1 MMDLSH
7 MRDRFHWAR
16 LLAYVTG
23 LVNQELL
30 LRNEY
35 LVAENHILR
44 AHLPA
49 RLRLSD
55 AERSTLAEI
64 ARRLGR
70 KALKEIA
77 RVAKPDTL
85 LAWHRRLVAQKFDG
99 SHRRAYPGRTRIS
112 PEVEALVVRLARD
125 NRCGGYDRIA
135 GALAN
140 LGHAISDRTVGN
152 ILRRHNIAPAPER
165 SRTTTWQEF
174 IRSHTNVLA
183 GADFLTVEV
192 LTWRGL
198 VTYYVLFFIEVG
210 SRRVRVGGI
219 TRHPESSWMQQVARN
234 ATMEG
239 AGYLNGCR
247 YLLHDRDRKFC
258 QEFRDTLATGGVKCL
273 PLPPRSPNW
282 NAHAE
287 RWVRSIK
294 EECLSKLILF
304 GEHSLRRVVSEFL
317 EHYPQERNHQG
328 KDNQL
333 LFPAPETS
341 SRGAIRCRERLG
353 GLLKYYSRGR
363 MNFFSIRACAGYF
376 TVPHSLVKTARQPE
390 CGRSSIHSY
399 PGPGAPILAA
409 GRDKTVL
416 SRPLPR
422 ALSSAS

>member
-1 MMDLSH
+1 

-16 LLAYVTG
+16 LLAFVTG

-35 LVAENHILR
+35 LAAENRIIR
-44 AHLPA
+44 AHLPS

-64 ARRLGR
+64 AKRLGR
-70 KALKEIA
+70 KALKDIA

-85 LAWHRRLVAQKFDG
+85 LAWYRRLVAQKFDG
-99 SHRRAYPGRTRIS
+99 SRRRAYPGRPRVS
-112 PEVEALVVRLARD
+112 PEVEALVVRFARE
-125 NRCGGYDRIA
+125 NRGWGYDRIV

-165 SRTTTWQEF
+165 SRTTTWKEF
-174 IRSHTNVLA
+174 IRSHMDVLA
-183 GADFLTVEV
+183 GADFFTVEL

-198 VTYYVLFFIEVG
+198 VTYYILFFIEVG
-210 SRRVRVGGI
+210 SRRVSMGGI
-219 TRHPESSWMQQVARN
+219 TRQPDSSWMAQVARN

-247 YLLHDRDRKFC
+247 YLLHDHDTKFC
-258 QEFRDTLATGGVKCL
+258 REFRETLAAGGVKCT
-273 PLPPRSPNW
+273 PIPARSPNL

-304 GEHSLRRVVSEFL
+304 GETSLRRVVSEYL
-317 EHYPQERNHQG
+317 EHYHQERNHQG
-328 KDNQL
+328 KGNLL
-333 LFPAPETS
+333 LFPTS
-341 SRGAIRCRERLG
+341 TTPSEAGPHRSISCRERPG
-353 GLLKYYSRGR
+353 GLLKYYRD
-363 MNFFSIRACAGYF
+363 
-376 TVPHSLVKTARQPE
+376 
-390 CGRSSIHSY
+390 
-399 PGPGAPILAA
+399 AA
-409 GRDKTVL
+409 
-416 SRPLPR
+416 
-422 ALSSAS
+422 